1 MNGDC
6 WDTADPA
13 ELFEGVILLAV
24 PHMDDEILGCG
35 GTLARLPDPGRVHVV
50 YATDGRRSPE
60 PLLPWSDRVD
70 REQLALDRAE
80 EAREALE
87 SLGVPREQL
96 HFLGLPDSGLQGC
109 GAELLEG
116 LRDRIEVVRPRHLLA
131 PFRYDRHPDHLA
143 LNRAATECRRS
154 GAVPELTEYFVYHH
168 SRLLA
173 RGDVRAY
180 IPAEAL
186 VSVDVESV
194 ARRKYEALR
203 CFRSQT
209 TRYFPWQTRPNLTEE
224 LLQEVSRAPEVFLRY
239 DPGVDGAAI
248 FETGAIWIRLA
259 NRLEPLLKKRKDQ
272 LVALSK
278 RVLGRRSE

>member
-1 MNGDC
+1 MNDDS
-6 WDTADPA
+6 WLAADPA
-13 ELFEGVILLAV
+13 ELFEGVVLLAV
-24 PHMDDEILGCG
+24 PHMDDEVLGCG
-35 GTLARLPDPGRVHVV
+35 GTLARLPDPTRVHVV

-60 PLLPWSDRVD
+60 PLLPWTDRVD
-70 REQLALDRAE
+70 RDRLALDRAQ

-96 HFLGLPDSGLQGC
+96 HFLGLPDSGLQRC
-109 GAELLEG
+109 RAELLAG
-116 LRDRIEVVRPRHLLA
+116 LRKCIQAVRPRHLLA

-154 GAVPELTEYFVYHH
+154 GAVAELTEYFVYHH

-180 IPAEAL
+180 IAPEAL
-186 VSVDVESV
+186 VRVDVESV

-209 TRYFPWQTRPNLTEE
+209 TRYYPWQTRPNLTEE
-224 LLQEVSRAPEVFLRY
+224 LLREVSRAPELFLRY
-239 DPGVDGAAI
+239 DPKVEGAAI
-248 FETGAIWIRLA
+248 FESGAAWIRLA

-272 LVALSK
+272 LVALG
-278 RVLGRRSE
+278 RRIVGRRSE